1 MERMKRWFFWGL
13 SIMVLSV
20 PASSGAQEQA
30 SAIDPKAD
38 RLLRQMSD
46 YMNTLQQFT
55 FHIESGNDTL
65 LKSGQKLQL
74 SRSLDIF
81 VRRPDRLRVNIKS
94 DDRDQELYYNGK
106 TITLF
111 GKKINC
117 YAKMDAPS
125 NIEAAMDH
133 ASQSCRL
140 ETPGVELIYKNSFE
154 ILTEDV
160 VSGFYAGL
168 STVLGVECH
177 HLAFRGDDVDWQ
189 IWIENSK
196 TPRPRKFIITN
207 KWVTGSPQ
215 FIAFLAKWNASPQL
229 ADTQFIF
236 KPPKDAQKIEFLP
249 SQD

>member
-1 MERMKRWFFWGL
+1 MLHRNFCFIFALSSFLVTCPAFCAEQGDPPAIEAKAER
-13 SIMVLSV
+13 I
-20 PASSGAQEQA
+20 
-30 SAIDPKAD
+30 
-38 RLLRQMSD
+38 LRQMND

-74 SRSLDIF
+74 SRTLDIF
-81 VRRPDRLRVNIKS
+81 VQRPDRLRANIKS

-117 YAKMDAPS
+117 YANMDAPS

-140 ETPGVELIYKNSFE
+140 ETPGVELIYKNSFD
-154 ILTEDV
+154 ILTQDV
-160 VSGFYAGL
+160 ESGFYAGL

-177 HLAFRGDDVDWQ
+177 HLAFRGEDIDWQ

-196 TPRPRKFIITN
+196 TPRPRKFIVTN
-207 KWVTGSPQ
+207 KWVTGAPQ
-215 FIAFLAKWNASPQL
+215 FIAFLAKWNESPQL
-229 ADTQFIF
+229 ADSQFIF
-236 KPPKDAQKIEFLP
+236 KPPKDAEKIEFLP
-249 SQD
+249 AR